1 MNKVGP
7 CGRNCKKHGLHWE
20 SGCGQAG
27 DEAAELGG
35 VQIMLGLVIQ
45 GKEGSSQ
52 SGQEGYTMVSVNS
65 EEGWTTAMGK
75 G

>member
-1 MNKVGP
+1 
-7 CGRNCKKHGLHWE
+7 
-20 SGCGQAG
+20 
-27 DEAAELGG
+27 
-35 VQIMLGLVIQ
+35 MLGLVIQ

-52 SGQEGYTMVSVNS
+52 SGQEGYMMVSVNS